1 MSFCLVNLVLD
12 ELANS
17 ILKIIPKCMFFA
29 DDIEES
35 RDKVS
40 SILELRR
47 KTSESKGFYL
57 SKSKI
62 KYIHYNFSNKQEDD
76 RDKNWRCHTT
86 ISKFN
91 HLGSILQNGRKINK
105 DSTHIIQVG
114 WLKYQKTSEVIFT
127 LKYSSK
133 ESSIL

>member
-1 MSFCLVNLVLD
+1 
-12 ELANS
+12 
-17 ILKIIPKCMFFA
+17 MFFA

-91 HLGSILQNGRKINK
+91 HLGSTFHPAIQSPKLKFTTTLSLNLIKNFINIRN
-105 DSTHIIQVG
+105 DNQVQIID
-114 WLKYQKTSEVIFT
+114 
-127 LKYSSK
+127 
-133 ESSIL
+133 

>member
-1 MSFCLVNLVLD
+1 
-12 ELANS
+12 
-17 ILKIIPKCMFFA
+17 MFFA

-47 KTSESKGFYL
+47 KTLESKGFYL

-114 WLKYQKTSEVIFT
+114 WLKYQKTPEVIFT
-127 LKYSSK
+127 VKYSSK